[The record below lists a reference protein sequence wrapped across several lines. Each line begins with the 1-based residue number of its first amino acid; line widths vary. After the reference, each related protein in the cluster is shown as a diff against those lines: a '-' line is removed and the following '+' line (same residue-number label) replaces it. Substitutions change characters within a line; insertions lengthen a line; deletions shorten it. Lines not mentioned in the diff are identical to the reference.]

1 MNTLKNETVAQTT
14 VNGNSKRMGRPRK
27 HYWDINLVM
36 DYIASENLQTLGEYQ
51 NWVVEQKHENIFPLN
66 PNAYYKK
73 DYPGV
78 DKFLGNPVGTS
89 KARIKD
95 ILTLPENRVKSITA
109 RRANAKQRRA
119 EKAKEMQR
127 TLQASK
133 VTKPATTAKTA
144 SVIGITYKPD
154 VAQCFKT
161 LLEHNVSFET
171 LYKVNNEMANLTTKE
186 ARDITSVLFDF
197 LSKKSKATV

>member
-1 MNTLKNETVAQTT
+1 MNTNNNEAVAQTT
-14 VNGNSKRMGRPRK
+14 VNGKSKRMGRPRK
-27 HYWDINLVM
+27 HYWDIKLVM
-36 DYIASENLQTLGEYQ
+36 DYIATENLQTLKEYQ
-51 NWVVEQKHENIFPLN
+51 NWVIEQKHENIFPLN
-66 PNAYYKK
+66 PNIYYKK
-73 DYPGV
+73 EYPGV
-78 DKFLGNPVGTS
+78 DTFLGNPVGTS
-89 KARIKD
+89 KARIKA

>member
-1 MNTLKNETVAQTT
+1 MNTLKNQT
-14 VNGNSKRMGRPRK
+14 VNSVTVDGKSKRMGRPRK
-27 HYWDINLVM
+27 NFWDINLVM
-36 DYIASENLQTLGEYQ
+36 EYIADKNLQTLGEYEQ
-51 NWVVEQKHENIFPLN
+51 WVIENNHQDIFPTN
-66 PNAYYKK
+66 PNIYYKK

-78 DKFLGNPVGTS
+78 DTFLGNPVGTS
-89 KARIKD
+89 KARVKD
-95 ILTLPENRVKSITA
+95 ILTKPENRVKSITV

-119 EKAKEMQR
+119 EKAKEFQK
-127 TLQASK
+127 TLQA
-133 VTKPATTAKTA
+133 TKQANAPTTAKTA
-144 SVIGITYKPD
+144 PVIGITYKPD

-171 LYKVNNEMANLTTKE
+171 LYKVNNEMANLSTKE